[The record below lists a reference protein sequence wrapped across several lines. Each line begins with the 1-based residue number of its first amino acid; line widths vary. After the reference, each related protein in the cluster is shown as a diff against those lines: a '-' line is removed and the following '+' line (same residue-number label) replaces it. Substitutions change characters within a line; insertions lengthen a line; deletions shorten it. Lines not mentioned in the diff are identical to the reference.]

1 MCGEGEKV
9 GRTFL
14 AFAFST
20 GSRICSGIDM
30 KRTQRSAVGWIVC
43 VVLVGLIAWYVWP
56 HKPAPTDLS
65 KAKETRLPGNTNR
78 LPVHVTDTGVPIA
91 DPALEFGARPQREII
106 VGIGAA
112 LKWDQESGAPQIANV
127 LPNSPALQAGLSAG
141 LIIHKIDAIATKG
154 MRLEDC
160 VSLIRGPAGTKV
172 RLEVIDPEQN
182 ETNTVELTRQRLQL

>member
-1 MCGEGEKV
+1 
-9 GRTFL
+9 
-14 AFAFST
+14 
-20 GSRICSGIDM
+20 M
-30 KRTQRSAVGWIVC
+30 KRTQRSSVGWIVG
-43 VVLVGLIAWYVWP
+43 VVLVGLIVWYVWP

-65 KAKETRLPGNTNR
+65 KAKETRLAGNTNP

-91 DPALEFGARPQREII
+91 DPALEFGARPQREI

-112 LKWDQESGAPQIANV
+112 LKWDPESGAPQVANV

-141 LIIHKIDAIATKG
+141 FIIHKIDAIATKG
-154 MRLEDC
+154 MRLEEC
-160 VSLIRGPAGTKV
+160 VNLIRGPAGTKV

>member
-1 MCGEGEKV
+1 
-9 GRTFL
+9 
-14 AFAFST
+14 
-20 GSRICSGIDM
+20 M
-30 KRTQRSAVGWIVC
+30 KRTQRSAVGWIGC

-56 HKPAPTDLS
+56 HKPAPTDWS

-154 MRLEDC
+154 MRLEEC